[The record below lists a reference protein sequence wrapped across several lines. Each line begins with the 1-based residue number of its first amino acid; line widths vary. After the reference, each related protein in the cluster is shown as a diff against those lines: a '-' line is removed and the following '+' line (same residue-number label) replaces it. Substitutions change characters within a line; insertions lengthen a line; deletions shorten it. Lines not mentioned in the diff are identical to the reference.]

1 MSIGESPPGHVAGDD
16 GIVARQHD
24 ERAVA
29 HLHNLAVTERTNI
42 CTALGYDAFEQ
53 VAFDLHPVG
62 VVDAKHAR
70 RL

>member
-1 MSIGESPPGHVAGDD
+1 MSR
-16 GIVARQHD
+16 IVTRQRD

-29 HLHNLAVTERTNI
+29 HLHDLAVTERANI

-53 VAFDLHPVG
+53 IAFDLHPVG
-62 VVDAKHAR
+62 VVDAKHRR